1 MLSGRLAQIRGSW
14 FPCLRSSLDRHA
26 LLAAIDDTLP
36 STTHN
41 ILWSVDSR
49 VAGRDDGQKWFDEG
63 HAVAIYEAVA
73 RVKDLA
79 ACRDVGRDAARY
91 AMVSTWRDM
100 MQPLVGLIGGTPRL
114 AFEQM
119 PVLWN
124 ATRRD
129 AGELVCVESSPRHAV
144 TEVHGFPYASS
155 QAWVQ
160 VWLGHHDAMLRQ
172 LRFAGRAD
180 VEPAPEDAPA
190 DCVRVRVTWGA
201 ALSGPPATF
210 GDT

>member
-1 MLSGRLAQIRGSW
+1 MLSERLAQIRGSW

-26 LLAAIDDTLP
+26 LLSAIDDALP

-41 ILWSVDSR
+41 ILWNVD
-49 VAGRDDGQKWFDEG
+49 GHKWFDEG
-63 HAVAIYEAVA
+63 HAVAIYEAIA
-73 RVKDLA
+73 TATDLQH
-79 ACRDVGRDAARY
+79 CRDVGRDAARY

-129 AGELVCVESSPRHAV
+129 AGEVVCVESSPRHAV
-144 TEVHGFPYASS
+144 TELRHFPYATS
-155 QAWVQ
+155 QAWAH
-160 VWLGHHDAMLRQ
+160 VWLGHHDALLRQ

-180 VEPAPEDAPA
+180 LEILVAEPAEPQPPPT
-190 DCVRVRVTWGA
+190 VRTRVAWGA
-201 ALSGPPATF
+201 ALTGTPTTF
-210 GDT
+210 GDP